1 MRIFSALL
9 AGLIFGIGL
18 ALSGM
23 VDPARVIGFLDI
35 AGGQWDPTLAFV
47 LAGAVGVAAL
57 GFALTGRRQA
67 PVLEAS
73 FEVPPVGAI
82 GVRMLGGAVLFG
94 VGWGLV
100 GYCPGPAIAS
110 LGFAGQAAAMFT
122 LAMVGA
128 MVMTRWILEAAAM
141 PSNVTT
147 DSTD

>member
-1 MRIFSALL
+1 MRIVSALL

-23 VDPARVIGFLDI
+23 LDPARVIGFLDI
-35 AGGQWDPTLAFV
+35 AGGRWDPTLVFV

-57 GFALTGRRQA
+57 GFAWTARRRA
-67 PVLEAS
+67 PVFNAS
-73 FEVPPVGAI
+73 FDLPPAEAI
-82 GVRMLGGAVLFG
+82 DARLLGGAALFG

-110 LGFAGQAAAMFT
+110 LGFAGQSAAMFT

-128 MVMTRWILEAAAM
+128 MVATRWLLDSAART
-141 PSNVTT
+141 PDTS
-147 DSTD
+147 DSPG